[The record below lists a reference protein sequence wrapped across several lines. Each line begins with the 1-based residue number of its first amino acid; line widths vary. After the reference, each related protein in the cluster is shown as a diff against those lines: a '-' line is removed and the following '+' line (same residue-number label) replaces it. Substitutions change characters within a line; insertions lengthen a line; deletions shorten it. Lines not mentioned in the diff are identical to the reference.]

1 MILPEY
7 KYQNSGLQITC
18 PIIVLTQIIDD
29 LKNEVEKLEL
39 TSENCYLDKLNK
51 VLSSLKRRFNQRRVI
66 LRGEQFM
73 FNMNVFIKGFERTTI
88 KLC

>member
-29 LKNEVEKLEL
+29 LKKEVEKLGL
-39 TSENCYLDKLNK
+39 TSENCYMDILNK
-51 VLSSLKRRFNQRRVI
+51 VLSSLKKKI
-66 LRGEQFM
+66 
-73 FNMNVFIKGFERTTI
+73 
-88 KLC
+88 

>member
-39 TSENCYLDKLNK
+39 TSENCYLDILNK
-51 VLSSLKRRFNQRRVI
+51 VLSSLKKKI
-66 LRGEQFM
+66 
-73 FNMNVFIKGFERTTI
+73 
-88 KLC
+88 

>member
-29 LKNEVEKLEL
+29 LKKEVEKLL
-39 TSENCYLDKLNK
+39 TSENCYMDILNK
-51 VLSSLKRRFNQRRVI
+51 VFSSLKKKI
-66 LRGEQFM
+66 
-73 FNMNVFIKGFERTTI
+73 
-88 KLC
+88 

>member
-39 TSENCYLDKLNK
+39 TSENYYMDIMNK
-51 VLSSLKRRFNQRRVI
+51 VFSSLKKNI
-66 LRGEQFM
+66 
-73 FNMNVFIKGFERTTI
+73 
-88 KLC
+88 

>member
-29 LKNEVEKLEL
+29 IKNEVEKLEL
-39 TSENCYLDKLNK
+39 TSENCYLDILNK
-51 VLSSLKRRFNQRRVI
+51 VLSSLKKKI
-66 LRGEQFM
+66 
-73 FNMNVFIKGFERTTI
+73 
-88 KLC
+88 

>member
-7 KYQNSGLQITC
+7 KYQNSGLQITF

-39 TSENCYLDKLNK
+39 TSENCSLDILNK
-51 VLSSLKRRFNQRRVI
+51 VLSSLKKKI
-66 LRGEQFM
+66 
-73 FNMNVFIKGFERTTI
+73 
-88 KLC
+88 

>member
-39 TSENCYLDKLNK
+39 TYENCYLDILNK
-51 VLSSLKRRFNQRRVI
+51 VLSSLKKKI
-66 LRGEQFM
+66 
-73 FNMNVFIKGFERTTI
+73 
-88 KLC
+88 

>member
-29 LKNEVEKLEL
+29 LKNEV
-39 TSENCYLDKLNK
+39 
-51 VLSSLKRRFNQRRVI
+51 
-66 LRGEQFM
+66 
-73 FNMNVFIKGFERTTI
+73 
-88 KLC
+88 

>member
-39 TSENCYLDKLNK
+39 TSENCYLVILNK
-51 VLSSLKRRFNQRRVI
+51 VLSSLKKKI
-66 LRGEQFM
+66 
-73 FNMNVFIKGFERTTI
+73 
-88 KLC
+88 